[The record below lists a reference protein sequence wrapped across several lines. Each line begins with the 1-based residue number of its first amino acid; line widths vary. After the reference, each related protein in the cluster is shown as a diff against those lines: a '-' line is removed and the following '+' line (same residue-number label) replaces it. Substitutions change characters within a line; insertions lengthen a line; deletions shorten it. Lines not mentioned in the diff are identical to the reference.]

1 MEGVTRHGISD
12 CNSLVTDEGQQST
25 AAHGSEAWV
34 QILLLSFP
42 GCVTGS
48 VTMTC
53 LRTVGDA
60 EKDDEGLRGRD
71 YGGNVNNVHISLIGI
86 VTMNPPCIMNSS

>member
-42 GCVTGS
+42 GCV
-48 VTMTC
+48 
-53 LRTVGDA
+53 RTVGDA